1 MVQVLEKAEKEI
13 LIKFLEA
20 AKKEKVNES
29 KIKVKKAKLQ
39 KVKSFAKKRENK
51 LNINDVKSKLNSQAY
66 GIVFRNY

>member
-13 LIKFLEA
+13 LLKFLEA
-20 AKKEKVNES
+20 AEKEKES

-51 LNINDVKSKLNSQAY
+51 LNINDVKSKLNAQAY